1 MRLTIDTD
9 PGIDDAMAI
18 LYAHAAPEIEITA
31 LTTVYGN
38 VRVDQATRNALRLLD
53 WCGLDDVPVH
63 EGAARP
69 SVLPPFKPSAHV
81 HGDEGFG
88 DMPADVPSRA
98 ADPLLAAAALAAAA
112 GRGEALCPV
121 GPLANLAAMLDVD
134 PDACRKA
141 ERVVVMGGGIEGGNV
156 TPHAEANIWHDP
168 HAASRL
174 FAQPNVWMVGLDVTT
189 RILVTREDMAA
200 LADAAPV
207 LGGRLAAITDFY
219 IRFYESIGRE
229 GCALHDPAAVIA
241 CTHPHLFDWEETPIR
256 VVTEGEEIGR
266 TVPVGDGAPVKV
278 AVDVDAPAVKALW
291 MERIASLP

>member
-18 LYAHAAPEIEITA
+18 LYAHAAPEIEIAA

-53 WCGLDDVPVH
+53 WCGLDEVPVH
-63 EGAARP
+63 KGAGAP
-69 SVLPPFKPSAHV
+69 SVLPPFEPSAHV

-88 DMPADVPSRA
+88 DMPAETPSRA
-98 ADPLLAAAALAAAA
+98 ADPLPAGRALAATA

-134 PDACRKA
+134 PDAARKA
-141 ERVVVMGGGIEGGNV
+141 DRVVVMGGSLSAGNV

-168 HAASRL
+168 HAAARL
-174 FAQPNVWMVGLDVTT
+174 LREPNVWMVGLDVTH
-189 RILVTREDMAA
+189 RILLTREDMAA
-200 LADAAPV
+200 LADAAPL
-207 LGGRLAAITDFY
+207 LGGRLAAMTDFY
-219 IRFYESIGRE
+219 IGFYGSIGRA

-241 CTHPHLFDWEETPIR
+241 CTHPHLFDWQETPIR
-256 VVTEGEEIGR
+256 VVTEGGQIGR
-266 TVPVGDGAPVKV
+266 TVPGGNGAPVRV
-278 AVDVDAPAVKALW
+278 ATDVDAAAVKTLW
-291 MERIASLP
+291 MDRIALLP

>member
-18 LYAHAAPEIEITA
+18 LYAHAAPEIEIAA

-53 WCGLDDVPVH
+53 WCGLDGVPVH

-69 SVLPPFKPSAHV
+69 SVLPPFRPSAHV

-88 DMPADVPSRA
+88 DMRAEAPSRA
-98 ADPLLAAAALAAAA
+98 ADPLPAAVALAAAA
-112 GRGEALCPV
+112 GRGETLCPV
-121 GPLANLAAMLDVD
+121 GPLANLAAMLDAD

-141 ERVVVMGGGIEGGNV
+141 ERIVVMGGGIEGGNI

-168 HAASRL
+168 HAAARL
-174 FAQPNVWMVGLDVTT
+174 FSEPNLWMVGLDVTN
-189 RILVTREDMAA
+189 RILVSREDMAA

-207 LGGRLAAITDFY
+207 LGGRLASMTDFY
-219 IRFYESIGRE
+219 IRFYESLCRE

-256 VVTEGEEIGR
+256 VVTEGDEIGR
-266 TVPVGDGAPVKV
+266 TVRGGDGAPVKV

>member
-18 LYAHAAPEIEITA
+18 LYAHAAPEIEIAA

-53 WCGLDDVPVH
+53 WCGLDGVPVH

-69 SVLPPFKPSAHV
+69 SVLPPFTPSAHV

-88 DMPADVPSRA
+88 DMPAEAPARA
-98 ADPLLAAAALAAAA
+98 ADPRPAAAALAAAA

-141 ERVVVMGGGIEGGNV
+141 DRVVVMGGGIAGGNV

-168 HAASRL
+168 HAAARL
-174 FAQPNVWMVGLDVTT
+174 FAEPNVWMVGLDVTT
-189 RILVTREDMAA
+189 RILVSRADMAA
-200 LADAAPV
+200 LAEAAPV
-207 LGGRLAAITDFY
+207 LGGRLAAMTDFY
-219 IRFYESIGRE
+219 IRFYESIGLE

-241 CTHPHLFDWEETPIR
+241 CTHPQLFDWEETPVR

-266 TVPVGDGAPVKV
+266 TVPGGDGAPVRV
-278 AVDVDAPAVKALW
+278 ARDVDAAAVKALW
-291 MERIASLP
+291 MERIASLG